1 MAIQTASSAY
11 DVVSDSAS
19 KVAGSVS
26 ETASS
31 AWPLIEKIVTDGLI
45 ELGSDLLNDKEKM
58 DEISIIIWER
68 IPREVRF
75 FISKDKYDEKFESF
89 RLSSLSRVKPEHQNI
104 LLIDDDR

>member
-1 MAIQTASSAY
+1 MFGFIK
-11 DVVSDSAS
+11 
-19 KVAGSVS
+19 KVADSVS
-26 ETASS
+26 ETASNT
-31 AWPLIEKIVTDGLI
+31 WPLIEKIVTDGLI

-89 RLSSLSRVKPEHQNI
+89 RLSTLSRVKPEKDNI
-104 LLIDDDR
+104 LLFYNY